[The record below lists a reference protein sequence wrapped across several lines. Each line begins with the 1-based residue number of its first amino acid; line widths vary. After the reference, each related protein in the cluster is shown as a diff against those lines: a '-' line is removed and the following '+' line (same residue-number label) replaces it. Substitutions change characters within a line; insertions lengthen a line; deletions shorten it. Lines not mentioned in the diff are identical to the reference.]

1 MFFRMRV
8 GDEVNQEV
16 LAVGQ
21 YGTDKSGDYAELE
34 LGEPLPVPMR
44 ISKINM
50 LATGVEIVSLDPV
63 NPAVAA
69 ADALGNERA
78 CVKNK
83 EASTAIVDGL
93 AGRVAAL
100 EPKPLVPTMVRETLH
115 VRLTDA
121 ERDDSARSAARLIGE
136 LADAEESFKNEAA
149 AHKARVKECKAE
161 IGRLTEAHNTGLKY
175 MDVTCEQ
182 RFDLERGRT
191 WFIYRDE
198 SYGERAMTPVEDR
211 EARRSL
217 FGDSPMLP
225 NRVDP
230 AALPDPK
237 SLAGDQLAKRLN
249 NDGSGGT
256 GPVIANGEVIGETSK
271 RNVGEIKPGK
281 RRAPLVVE
289 SIKPHVVP

>member
-1 MFFRMRV
+1 MERVRV
-8 GDEVNQEV
+8 GQELV
-16 LAVGQ
+16 RDIVAVGQ
-21 YGTDKSGDYAELE
+21 YGTDKQGDYADVEFGTDELV
-34 LGEPLPVPMR
+34 LPYRVAR
-44 ISKINM
+44 IDMMASGTDVVK
-50 LATGVEIVSLDPV
+50 LECV

-69 ADALGNERA
+69 ADE
-78 CVKNK
+78 
-83 EASTAIVDGL
+83 L

-100 EPKPLVPTMVRETLH
+100 EPKPVAPTMVRETLH

>member
-21 YGTDKSGDYAELE
+21 YGTDKGGDYAELE

-50 LATGVEIVSLDPV
+50 LATGVEIVSLEPCSSSRLH
-63 NPAVAA
+63 PSGKA
-69 ADALGNERA
+69 ADE
-78 CVKNK
+78 
-83 EASTAIVDGL
+83 L
-93 AGRVAAL
+93 AERVANL
-100 EPKPLVPTMVRETLH
+100 EPKPVVPTMVRETLH

-198 SYGERAMTPVEDR
+198 AYGERAMTPVEDR